1 MVVSFKSISK
11 LAVDID
17 INVDD
22 DDDDDDVELERFV
35 VIREERYASAVFVN
49 TLVIVPI
56 KDIIPLFKAV
66 ALAFGTVLLLP
77 VILDPVSVS
86 LFGDRIVDNSL
97 TTRLT

>member
-1 MVVSFKSISK
+1 MSFKSISR
-11 LAVDID
+11 LAVDIV

-22 DDDDDDVELERFV
+22 DDDDDDVELERVV

-56 KDIIPLFKAV
+56 KEMIPLLNAV
-66 ALAFGTVLLLP
+66 ALAFGSVLLLLVLLVP
-77 VILDPVSVS
+77 ESVL
-86 LFGDRIVDNSL
+86 LFGDRIVDSSL

>member
-1 MVVSFKSISK
+1 MVVSFKSIST

-22 DDDDDDVELERFV
+22 DDDDVELERVV

-56 KDIIPLFKAV
+56 KEMIPLFNAV

-77 VILDPVSVS
+77 VILDPVSVL